1 MDSRGIRLVRV
12 GGIQV
17 VVDYSWFIV
26 FLLIVYVAAEGA
38 FPRAH
43 GRYSSLEYWL
53 MGLVF
58 ALLYFASVLI
68 HELAHS
74 LVARHHGIE
83 VKSIRLLF
91 FGGLAQISSE
101 PKTSKHEFLIALAG
115 PATSVAAAFLFGGVW
130 LGLILAGAWRP
141 AVLVAAYLASA
152 NLILAFFN
160 MVPGL
165 PLDGGRVLRA
175 LLWDRWD
182 DPGRATKV
190 VSRLGNAFA
199 LLLILL
205 GTLQFLVWQNL
216 VGGLWSVLIGLVMK
230 QAALG
235 SYQAA
240 MLREALSGMQVA
252 QIMTGNVISVDRL
265 ISVEDLVRN
274 YIYRHQC
281 THLPVL
287 SGPEVVGMVSLEQ
300 VKNVPRELWAFKQV
314 RDIMTPID
322 QVPSLK
328 PTDDAGEALNRMISE
343 DAGRMP
349 VMEAG
354 RLLGILSRRDIME
367 FVKIRTD
374 LGGR

>member
-1 MDSRGIRLVRV
+1 MDSRGVHLVRV

-17 VVDYSWFIV
+17 VIDYSWFIV

-38 FPRAH
+38 FPRSH
-43 GRYSSLEYWL
+43 DRSSAVEYWL

-74 LVARHHGIE
+74 LVARRHGIE

-115 PATSVAAAFLFGGVW
+115 PAASVAVAFLFGAVW
-130 LGLILAGAWRP
+130 LLLLLAGAWSP
-141 AVLVAAYLASA
+141 AAVVAAYLASA
-152 NLILAFFN
+152 NLILALFN
-160 MVPGL
+160 MIPGL

-199 LLLILL
+199 LFLILF
-205 GTLQFLVWQNL
+205 GVLQFLVWQNL
-216 VGGLWSVLIGLVMK
+216 VGGLWSVLIGLIMK
-230 QAALG
+230 QAAFG

-240 MLREALSGMQVA
+240 VLREALSGTPVA
-252 QIMTGNVISVDRL
+252 QIMTENVTAVDRL
-265 ISVEDLVRN
+265 ASVEELVRN

-281 THLPVL
+281 THLPVC
-287 SGPEVVGMVSLEQ
+287 SESEVVGMVSLEQ

-322 QVPSLK
+322 QVPRLK
-328 PTDDAGEALNRMISE
+328 PTDDAAEALNRMISE

-349 VMEAG
+349 VMEEG
-354 RLLGILSRRDIME
+354 RLLGILSRRDIMD